1 MPNDPPRLDGSHLEN
16 MIALAVENGVR
27 RAFVTLGVDLM
38 TADGVSKYHSR
49 NQFIDEMRE
58 REESG
63 GRLKEGLWIGGFS
76 AAVSG
81 LVAWVVARWPAGH

>member
-38 TADGVSKYHSR
+38 TADGVTKYHTR

-63 GRLKEGLWIGGFS
+63 GRLKEGAYIGVFT
-76 AAVSG
+76 AAVSAF
-81 LVAWVVARWPAGH
+81 VAWFVSRLPAGH